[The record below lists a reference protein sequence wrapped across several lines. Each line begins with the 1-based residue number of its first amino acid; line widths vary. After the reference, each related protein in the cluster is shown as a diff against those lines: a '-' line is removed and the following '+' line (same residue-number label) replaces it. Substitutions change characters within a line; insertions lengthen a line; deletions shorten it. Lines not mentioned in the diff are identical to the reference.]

1 MGFVVKHKR
10 SFRKRRNRVGEI
22 TEPCGT
28 PEFTGYILEL
38 KKCQIKL
45 GTDQIKSTDLFK
57 YHDAGHNVTG
67 NDAR

>member
-28 PEFTGYILEL
+28 PEFTRYKLEL
-38 KKCQIKL
+38 IPLQHELSDYIENP
-45 GTDQIKSTDLFK
+45 I
-57 YHDAGHNVTG
+57 AIE
-67 NDAR
+67 